1 MTTPISSYSHRSRLG
16 VTLIEAMIAI
26 AVLAILVGMVAP
38 AVSRQITHSRVND
51 AAQAIASDLESALS
65 LAGRQRRPVRVTVD
79 PAQRAL
85 LTVDRA
91 SGQMITRRAYGS
103 TSEYKIESL
112 SASPASI
119 DILPHG
125 VATSATTVTVR
136 TGSYARQ
143 VTVTRGGVVR
153 VQP

>member
-1 MTTPISSYSHRSRLG
+1 MTTTIRSYSHRSRFG
-16 VTLIEAMIAI
+16 VTLIEALIAI
-26 AVLAILVGMVAP
+26 AILAILVGTVAP
-38 AVSRQITHSRVND
+38 AVSRQITHSRVNE

-91 SGQMITRRAYGS
+91 SGQVITRHAYGAMS
-103 TSEYKIESL
+103 DYQVGAL
-112 SASPASI
+112 SASPSSI

-125 VATSATTVTVR
+125 VTTSAATITISSGTY
-136 TGSYARQ
+136 SRQ

>member
-1 MTTPISSYSHRSRLG
+1 MTTTICSHSHRARFG
-16 VTLIEAMIAI
+16 VTLIEALIAI
-26 AVLAILVGMVAP
+26 AILAILVGMVAP
-38 AVSRQITHSRVND
+38 AVSRQITHSRVNE

-91 SGQMITRRAYGS
+91 SGQVITRRAYGAMS
-103 TSEYKIESL
+103 DYQVGAL

-125 VATSATTVTVR
+125 VTTSAATITVSSGTY
-136 TGSYARQ
+136 SRQ

>member
-1 MTTPISSYSHRSRLG
+1 MTTTIRSYSHRSRFG
-16 VTLIEAMIAI
+16 VTLIEALIAI
-26 AVLAILVGMVAP
+26 AILAILVGVLAP
-38 AVSRQITHSRVND
+38 AVSRQITHSRVNE

-79 PAQRAL
+79 PAERAL

-91 SGQMITRRAYGS
+91 SGQVITRRAYGAMS
-103 TSEYKIESL
+103 DYQVGAL

-125 VATSATTVTVR
+125 VTTSAATFTVSSGTY
-136 TGSYARQ
+136 SRQ